1 MVKYFKKMC
10 FELPTHFD
18 HVDISMVHCTY
29 IDFRNTCIIY
39 MYFQDT
45 EVQL

>member
-10 FELPTHFD
+10 FKLPTHFD

-29 IDFRNTCIIY
+29 IDFRNIIY
-39 MYFQDT
+39 MYFQAT